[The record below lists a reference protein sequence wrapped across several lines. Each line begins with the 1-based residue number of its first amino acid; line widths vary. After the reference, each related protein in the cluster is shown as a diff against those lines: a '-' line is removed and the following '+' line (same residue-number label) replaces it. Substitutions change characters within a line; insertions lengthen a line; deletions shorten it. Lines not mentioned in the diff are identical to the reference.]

1 MKKFFLLTL
10 TLGLCLV
17 LFGCTEVD
25 TDTDTATETESNTDT
40 EFDTDSDTDT
50 ESESETDVESDA
62 ESDTESDTDSDTDTE
77 SESETDA
84 ESDTESDTD
93 SDTGTESESETDA
106 APAALPLYD
115 SEGVVFDAE
124 HSTFSYRVVSADVQR
139 AGGISLE
146 ITVIRKETAETYN
159 YEGST
164 TLSEPFIRIEHIA
177 EDGTRTDVTEVI
189 TTEDEITRTFQPGET
204 IVSTVWVGIPA
215 DAPAGDYGLTLS
227 HVSSGSV
234 WIENA
239 FYLD

>member
-50 ESESETDVESDA
+50 ESESETDVES
-62 ESDTESDTDSDTDTE
+62 
-77 SESETDA
+77 DA